1 MTKRRPPP
9 ELLGHSPAH
18 SAATKVRRSLDRA
31 VLAALA
37 KGLIVYFDE
46 VRQQGVP
53 ERFKL
58 LLGTDL
64 GEEGARKQNCDA

>member
-1 MTKRRPPP
+1 MTKQRPRP
-9 ELLGHSPAH
+9 ELLGQTPVS
-18 SAATKVRRSLDRA
+18 ATKVRRSLDRA

-58 LLGTDL
+58 LLGIDV
-64 GEEGARKQNCDA
+64 GEERVGNQDCDA

>member
-1 MTKRRPPP
+1 MTRHRPHP
-9 ELLGHSPAH
+9 ELLRQTPAP
-18 SAATKVRRSLDRA
+18 ATKVRRSLDRA

-46 VRQQGVP
+46 VRRQGVP

-58 LLGTDL
+58 LLGTDV
-64 GEEGARKQNCDA
+64 GKEGAGNQNCDA

>member
-1 MTKRRPPP
+1 MTRHTPRP
-9 ELLGHSPAH
+9 ELFRHTPA
-18 SAATKVRRSLDRA
+18 SATKVRRSLDRT

-46 VRQQGVP
+46 VRRQGVP

-58 LLGTDL
+58 LLGTDV
-64 GEEGARKQNCDA
+64 GKEEADNQNRDA

>member
-1 MTKRRPPP
+1 MTRHRPRP
-9 ELLGHSPAH
+9 ELLHQTPAP
-18 SAATKVRRSLDRA
+18 AMKARRSLDRT

-53 ERFKL
+53 ERFKV
-58 LLGTDL
+58 LLGMDA
-64 GEEGARKQNCDA
+64 GEERAGNQNCDA